1 MEGMLARTGA
11 PDVESPGRSPDVRGV
26 VLKAR
31 LSLLCRMVT
40 FREPPAP
47 HIYSRFRDKSFHH
60 LGVVDG
66 VPAPTRTPAS
76 IVSSK
81 FPDRQGT

>member
-1 MEGMLARTGA
+1 MLAAIGVA
-11 PDVESPGRSPDVRGV
+11 EVESPARGPGVRGT

-47 HIYSRFRDKSFHH
+47 HTCTGAGAELPPAGRLWLVS
-60 LGVVDG
+60 L
-66 VPAPTRTPAS
+66 VPN
-76 IVSSK
+76 
-81 FPDRQGT
+81 F